1 MYDYKFVK
9 TIYALR
15 MNIFHQIWR
24 KQRSKAVTLL
34 DNVVRLG
41 NFNEEAAEN
50 KFDANDNLLKFY
62 SFMTVIDVI
71 RAVQRE

>member
-1 MYDYKFVK
+1 
-9 TIYALR
+9 

-24 KQRSKAVTLL
+24 EQRSKAVTLL

-50 KFDANDNLLKFY
+50 KLDANEILLEFY